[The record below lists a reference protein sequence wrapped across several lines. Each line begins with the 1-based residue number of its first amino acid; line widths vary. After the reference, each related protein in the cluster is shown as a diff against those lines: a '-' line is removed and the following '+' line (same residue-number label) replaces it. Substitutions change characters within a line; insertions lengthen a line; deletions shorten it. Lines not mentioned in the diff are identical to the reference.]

1 MPYVHRTVVCGETV
15 EHRKMYSSRVHS
27 KEVKP
32 RKRSSERETSKC
44 QERINERVAEEHLRW
59 LINCNYHY
67 GDFHLVL
74 HYWCKTIT
82 LEQAE
87 RDRAAFFRE
96 LRKAYAKAGKR
107 LKYIA
112 VLETKHMTNVHH
124 HILLPRFDAQIIAA
138 AWTKVTNGAGSI
150 SFQMLDDRKNH
161 AKLASYLIKESRS
174 TMRRCREQGITVVL
188 ITHHMKEC
196 IGADR
201 VIVLSNGAVV
211 ADGAPKQVFSQ
222 VDLLKREGLTA
233 PVTVRLLHALRAHGM
248 DVPLDALTV
257 SDCADAVAAALKP

>member
-32 RKRSSERETSKC
+32 RKRSSEKETSKC

-59 LINCNYHY
+59 LINCNYRY
-67 GDFHLVL
+67 GDYHMVL
-74 HYWCKTIT
+74 HYWDKEIT

-87 RDRAAFFRE
+87 RDRAAFLRE

-138 AWTKVTNGAGSI
+138 AWAKVTNGAGSI

-161 AKLASYLIKESRS
+161 AKLASYLI
-174 TMRRCREQGITVVL
+174 
-188 ITHHMKEC
+188 
-196 IGADR
+196 
-201 VIVLSNGAVV
+201 
-211 ADGAPKQVFSQ
+211 
-222 VDLLKREGLTA
+222 
-233 PVTVRLLHALRAHGM
+233 
-248 DVPLDALTV
+248 
-257 SDCADAVAAALKP
+257 

>member
-32 RKRSSERETSKC
+32 RKRSSEKETSKR

-96 LRKAYAKAGKR
+96 LRKAYAKEGKR

-138 AWTKVTNGAGSI
+138 ESIMPMIVTMVLVLFFFRLSKVT
-150 SFQMLDDRKNH
+150 
-161 AKLASYLIKESRS
+161 
-174 TMRRCREQGITVVL
+174 
-188 ITHHMKEC
+188 
-196 IGADR
+196 
-201 VIVLSNGAVV
+201 
-211 ADGAPKQVFSQ
+211 
-222 VDLLKREGLTA
+222 LLKTFICGS
-233 PVTVRLLHALRAHGM
+233 PRLW
-248 DVPLDALTV
+248 
-257 SDCADAVAAALKP
+257 

>member
-174 TMRRCREQGITVVL
+174 TMRRCHEQGIRAGGTPAVPAWQSRRSA
-188 ITHHMKEC
+188 IRWRRPRRGEKSRRPDGGC
-196 IGADR
+196 IS
-201 VIVLSNGAVV
+201 I
-211 ADGAPKQVFSQ
+211 
-222 VDLLKREGLTA
+222 
-233 PVTVRLLHALRAHGM
+233 
-248 DVPLDALTV
+248 ALTMGR
-257 SDCADAVAAALKP
+257 SIRAAGTN

>member
-32 RKRSSERETSKC
+32 RKRSSEKETSKR

-87 RDRAAFFRE
+87 RDRAAFLRE
-96 LRKAYAKAGKR
+96 LRKAYTKAGKR

-138 AWTKVTNGAGSI
+138 AWT
-150 SFQMLDDRKNH
+150 
-161 AKLASYLIKESRS
+161 
-174 TMRRCREQGITVVL
+174 
-188 ITHHMKEC
+188 
-196 IGADR
+196 
-201 VIVLSNGAVV
+201 
-211 ADGAPKQVFSQ
+211 
-222 VDLLKREGLTA
+222 EGDQWRGLYQL
-233 PVTVRLLHALRAHGM
+233 P
-248 DVPLDALTV
+248 DAR
-257 SDCADAVAAALKP
+257 

>member
-32 RKRSSERETSKC
+32 RKRSSEKETSKC

-74 HYWCKTIT
+74 HYWCKHVT

-87 RDRAAFFRE
+87 RDRAAFLRE

-150 SFQMLDDRKNH
+150 SFQMLDNRKNH
-161 AKLASYLIKESRS
+161 AKLGVLPH
-174 TMRRCREQGITVVL
+174 QGITL
-188 ITHHMKEC
+188 HHAPLPRA
-196 IGADR
+196 GHPPPAVYLQRRHGQAGDP
-201 VIVLSNGAVV
+201 LSGDQGRDVE
-211 ADGAPKQVFSQ
+211 
-222 VDLLKREGLTA
+222 KRAEGQT
-233 PVTVRLLHALRAHGM
+233 G
-248 DVPLDALTV
+248 DASL
-257 SDCADAVAAALKP
+257 SL

>member
-1 MPYVHRTVVCGETV
+1 M
-15 EHRKMYSSRVHS
+15 HS

-32 RKRSSERETSKC
+32 RKRSSEKETSKC

-59 LINCNYHY
+59 LINCNYRY
-67 GDFHLVL
+67 GDYHMVL
-74 HYWCKTIT
+74 HYWDKEIT

-87 RDRAAFFRE
+87 RDRAAFLRE

-150 SFQMLDDRKNH
+150 SFQMLEATAALTT
-161 AKLASYLIKESRS
+161 AKLGVLPH
-174 TMRRCREQGITVVL
+174 QGITS
-188 ITHHMKEC
+188 TTC
-196 IGADR
+196 
-201 VIVLSNGAVV
+201 
-211 ADGAPKQVFSQ
+211 
-222 VDLLKREGLTA
+222 
-233 PVTVRLLHALRAHGM
+233 
-248 DVPLDALTV
+248 
-257 SDCADAVAAALKP
+257 AAAASRASAAGAYTCSAGMAKPEIRYQVAKAETCGG

>member
-1 MPYVHRTVVCGETV
+1 MPYVHRTVVCGDTI

-32 RKRSSERETSKC
+32 RKRSSEKKETSKC

-59 LINCNYHY
+59 LINCNYRY
-67 GDFHLVL
+67 GDYHMVL
-74 HYWCKTIT
+74 HYWDKEIT

-87 RDRAAFFRE
+87 RDRAAFLRE
-96 LRKAYAKAGKR
+96 LRKAYTKAGKR

-174 TMRRCREQGITVVL
+174 TMRRYREQGIRRRRYTCSAGMAKPEIRYQVAKAE
-188 ITHHMKEC
+188 TWRKEPKARR
-196 IGADR
+196 GMHLYRFD
-201 VIVLSNGAVV
+201 
-211 ADGAPKQVFSQ
+211 DGAEYKSGWHELSGWPWQEYYEIK
-222 VDLLKREGLTA
+222 DTA
-233 PVTVRLLHALRAHGM
+233 
-248 DVPLDALTV
+248 
-257 SDCADAVAAALKP
+257 

>member
-32 RKRSSERETSKC
+32 RKRSSEKETSKC

-96 LRKAYAKAGKR
+96 LRKAYAKEGKR

-138 AWTKVTNGAGSI
+138 ESIMPMIVT
-150 SFQMLDDRKNH
+150 M
-161 AKLASYLIKESRS
+161 
-174 TMRRCREQGITVVL
+174 VL
-188 ITHHMKEC
+188 VLFFF
-196 IGADR
+196 R
-201 VIVLSNGAVV
+201 LSNVT
-211 ADGAPKQVFSQ
+211 
-222 VDLLKREGLTA
+222 LLKTFICGS
-233 PVTVRLLHALRAHGM
+233 PRLW
-248 DVPLDALTV
+248 
-257 SDCADAVAAALKP
+257 

>member
-1 MPYVHRTVVCGETV
+1 MPYVHRTVVCGDTI

-32 RKRSSERETSKC
+32 RKRAFAGETSLR

-96 LRKAYAKAGKR
+96 LRKAYAKR
-107 LKYIA
+107 
-112 VLETKHMTNVHH
+112 
-124 HILLPRFDAQIIAA
+124 
-138 AWTKVTNGAGSI
+138 
-150 SFQMLDDRKNH
+150 
-161 AKLASYLIKESRS
+161 AS
-174 TMRRCREQGITVVL
+174 
-188 ITHHMKEC
+188 
-196 IGADR
+196 A
-201 VIVLSNGAVV
+201 
-211 ADGAPKQVFSQ
+211 
-222 VDLLKREGLTA
+222 
-233 PVTVRLLHALRAHGM
+233 
-248 DVPLDALTV
+248 
-257 SDCADAVAAALKP
+257 

>member
-32 RKRSSERETSKC
+32 RKRSSEKETSKC

-59 LINCNYHY
+59 LINCNYRY
-67 GDFHLVL
+67 GDYHMVL
-74 HYWCKTIT
+74 HYWDKEIT

-87 RDRAAFFRE
+87 RDRAAFLRE

-138 AWTKVTNGAGSI
+138 A
-150 SFQMLDDRKNH
+150 
-161 AKLASYLIKESRS
+161 
-174 TMRRCREQGITVVL
+174 
-188 ITHHMKEC
+188 
-196 IGADR
+196 
-201 VIVLSNGAVV
+201 
-211 ADGAPKQVFSQ
+211 
-222 VDLLKREGLTA
+222 
-233 PVTVRLLHALRAHGM
+233 
-248 DVPLDALTV
+248 
-257 SDCADAVAAALKP
+257 

>member
-32 RKRSSERETSKC
+32 RKRSSEKETSKR

-67 GDFHLVL
+67 GDFHMVL

-96 LRKAYAKAGKR
+96 LRKAYAKEGKR

-150 SFQMLDDRKNH
+150 SL
-161 AKLASYLIKESRS
+161 SLIH
-174 TMRRCREQGITVVL
+174 I
-188 ITHHMKEC
+188 
-196 IGADR
+196 
-201 VIVLSNGAVV
+201 
-211 ADGAPKQVFSQ
+211 
-222 VDLLKREGLTA
+222 
-233 PVTVRLLHALRAHGM
+233 
-248 DVPLDALTV
+248 
-257 SDCADAVAAALKP
+257 

>member
-1 MPYVHRTVVCGETV
+1 
-15 EHRKMYSSRVHS
+15 MYIAPSCAG
-27 KEVKP
+27 
-32 RKRSSERETSKC
+32 KRSSTARCIHPVCTARKSSRASDHPRRRPPR

-59 LINCNYHY
+59 LINCNYRY
-67 GDFHLVL
+67 GDYHMVL
-74 HYWCKTIT
+74 HYWDKEIT

-87 RDRAAFFRE
+87 RDRAAFLRE

-174 TMRRCREQGITVVL
+174 TMRRCRGRASAAGGIP
-188 ITHHMKEC
+188 
-196 IGADR
+196 A
-201 VIVLSNGAVV
+201 
-211 ADGAPKQVFSQ
+211 APAWPS
-222 VDLLKREGLTA
+222 RRPA
-233 PVTVRLLHALRAHGM
+233 IR
-248 DVPLDALTV
+248 
-257 SDCADAVAAALKP
+257 

>member
-1 MPYVHRTVVCGETV
+1 MPYVHRTVVCGDTI

-32 RKRSSERETSKC
+32 RKRSFDGETSLR

-112 VLETKHMTNVHH
+112 VIETKHMTNVHH

-174 TMRRCREQGITVVL
+174 TMRRCREQGIRRRRYTCSAG
-188 ITHHMKEC
+188 KA
-196 IGADR
+196 GDS
-201 VIVLSNGAVV
+201 LSGGEGRDV
-211 ADGAPKQVFSQ
+211 AQRA
-222 VDLLKREGLTA
+222 EGQTGYASLS
-233 PVTVRLLHALRAHGM
+233 L
-248 DVPLDALTV
+248 
-257 SDCADAVAAALKP
+257 

>member
-32 RKRSSERETSKC
+32 RKRSSEKETSKC

-74 HYWCKTIT
+74 HYWCKHVT

-87 RDRAAFFRE
+87 RDRAAFLRE

-124 HILLPRFDAQIIAA
+124 HILLPRCDAQIIAA

-150 SFQMLDDRKNH
+150 SFQMLDDRKIH

-174 TMRRCREQGITVVL
+174 TMRRCREQGIRRRRYTCSAGMAKPEIRYQVAKAE
-188 ITHHMKEC
+188 TWRKEPKARR
-196 IGADR
+196 GMHLYRFDDGSEYKSGWHE
-201 VIVLSNGAVV
+201 LSGWPWQEYYEIK
-211 ADGAPKQVFSQ
+211 D
-222 VDLLKREGLTA
+222 T
-233 PVTVRLLHALRAHGM
+233 T
-248 DVPLDALTV
+248 
-257 SDCADAVAAALKP
+257 

>member
-32 RKRSSERETSKC
+32 RKRSSEKETSKC

-59 LINCNYHY
+59 LINCNYRY
-67 GDFHLVL
+67 GDYHMVL
-74 HYWCKTIT
+74 HYWDKEIT

-87 RDRAAFFRE
+87 RDRAAFLRE
-96 LRKAYAKAGKR
+96 LRKAYAKEGKR

-138 AWTKVTNGAGSI
+138 DWTKVTNGAGSI

-174 TMRRCREQGITVVL
+174 TMRRCREQGIRRRRYTCSAGMAKPEIRYQVAKAE
-188 ITHHMKEC
+188 TWRKEPKARR
-196 IGADR
+196 GMHLYRFDDGSEYKSGWHE
-201 VIVLSNGAVV
+201 LSGWPWQEYYEIK
-211 ADGAPKQVFSQ
+211 D
-222 VDLLKREGLTA
+222 TA
-233 PVTVRLLHALRAHGM
+233 
-248 DVPLDALTV
+248 
-257 SDCADAVAAALKP
+257 

>member
-96 LRKAYAKAGKR
+96 LRKAYAKAG
-107 LKYIA
+107 
-112 VLETKHMTNVHH
+112 
-124 HILLPRFDAQIIAA
+124 
-138 AWTKVTNGAGSI
+138 
-150 SFQMLDDRKNH
+150 
-161 AKLASYLIKESRS
+161 
-174 TMRRCREQGITVVL
+174 
-188 ITHHMKEC
+188 
-196 IGADR
+196 
-201 VIVLSNGAVV
+201 
-211 ADGAPKQVFSQ
+211 
-222 VDLLKREGLTA
+222 
-233 PVTVRLLHALRAHGM
+233 
-248 DVPLDALTV
+248 VPLSACRTL
-257 SDCADAVAAALKP
+257 AHPFG